1 MENSKRN
8 RGCYIRAT
16 ADEKKDARKLSE
28 MTGMSISDIYRE
40 GYKMYKKLVFER
52 LVDVDEVEGLAKK
65 V

>member
-1 MENSKRN
+1 MENNKRT

-16 ADEKKDARKLSE
+16 DSEKRDAKKLSE

-40 GYKMYKKLVFER
+40 GYKMYKKLVYER
-52 LVDVDEVEGLAKK
+52 LMDAEK